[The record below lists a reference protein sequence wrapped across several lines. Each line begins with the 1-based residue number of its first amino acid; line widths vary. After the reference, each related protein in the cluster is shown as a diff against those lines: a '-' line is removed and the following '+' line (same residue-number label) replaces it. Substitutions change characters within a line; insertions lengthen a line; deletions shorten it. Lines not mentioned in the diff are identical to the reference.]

1 MPTSNPRKRLVSNR
15 RALHD
20 YTVIEHLEAG
30 LELRGTEVKSL
41 RDGNGSLV
49 GAYCGIEKGEAFL
62 FGMDIPPY
70 DCGNRFNHDPKR
82 KRRLLLH
89 RREIDRLTGQT
100 EQKGLALIPLSLY
113 IKRGHMKLDV
123 GVCRGKRQADKR
135 ETLRQRTSEREAQ
148 REMSRYR

>member
-1 MPTSNPRKRLVSNR
+1 MSTSHAGKRLVSNR

-30 LELRGTEVKSL
+30 IELRGTEVKSL
-41 RDGNGSLV
+41 RAGHGSLV

-70 DCGNRFNHDPKR
+70 ECGNRFNHDPKR

-100 EQKGLALIPLSLY
+100 EQKGLTLVPLSVYL
-113 IKRGHMKLDV
+113 KRGRMKLDV
-123 GVCRGKRQADKR
+123 GVCRGKGQADKR
-135 ETLRQRTSEREAQ
+135 ETLRKRTADREAQ
-148 REMSRYR
+148 REMARYR

>member
-1 MPTSNPRKRLVSNR
+1 MPTSDSGKRLVSNR

-20 YTVIEHLEAG
+20 YTVIERLEAG

-41 RDGNGSLV
+41 RAGHGSLA
-49 GAYCGIEKGEAFL
+49 GAYCAIEKGEAFL

-89 RREIDRLTGQT
+89 RREIDRLTGLT
-100 EQKGLALIPLSLY
+100 EQKGLTLVPLSLY
-113 IKRGHMKLDV
+113 LKRGRMKLDV
-123 GVCRGKRQADKR
+123 GVCRGKQQSDKR
-135 ETLRQRTSEREAQ
+135 ETLRKRTADREAQ
-148 REMSRYR
+148 REMSKYR